1 VAMITTPRGNAS
13 QACRS
18 AVRRICLDWMLVSET
33 WNVMADREGQVGEVA
48 IVGVA
53 GVVEIDPPGVPG
65 VVQARVSQRE
75 HRVDEGP
82 GQKDGDQRETCQ
94 QVLGDSAGMTYPGQD
109 YAHGDQAGARRCEQ
123 YRICQGAAGVL
134 ASGMGRCRVRI
145 ELPYGGPHPDAE
157 DQREDVPANQRRR
170 AARAGHRGGRASGHS
185 GGQGYQQLRPR
196 CRHPGNLRTV
206 RRFRLHHFSLPACQ
220 PVARRRRAGAAP
232 GTAAGDCCLADQV
245 AHRW

>member
-1 VAMITTPRGNAS
+1 MAMITTPRGNAS

-53 GVVEIDPPGVPG
+53 GVVEVDPPGVPG

-109 YAHGDQAGARRCEQ
+109 YAHGDQAGARRGEQ
-123 YRICQGAAGVL
+123 YRICQGGCWGPRVGRGPL
-134 ASGMGRCRVRI
+134 SCPHRASIRWTT
-145 ELPYGGPHPDAE
+145 P
-157 DQREDVPANQRRR
+157 RRR
-170 AARAGHRGGRASGHS
+170 RPARGCPSQSAAPRGPCQPPRRPC
-185 GGQGYQQLRPR
+185 LRPLR
-196 CRHPGNLRTV
+196 RPGIPAASSPLSTPGEPSDGPQIQV
-206 RRFRLHHFSLPACQ
+206 ASLQPASLPACQ
-220 PVARRRRAGAAP
+220 PVARRRRAGDCRWRLLP
-232 GTAAGDCCLADQV
+232 G
-245 AHRW
+245 